1 MHPLQGSE
9 LPSCAPK
16 ACDELTASEGASVR
30 APAGELRARGVCVC
44 VHVWGCGCGYIVCM
58 WVWVYCVF
66 MSVCVH
72 VCVCVGNGI
81 YYGFISLLGEI
92 STIGDVGDFW
102 VQ

>member
-44 VHVWGCGCGYIVCM
+44 VCMCGGVGVGILCACGCRCIVC
-58 WVWVYCVF
+58 
-66 MSVCVH
+66 
-72 VCVCVGNGI
+72 
-81 YYGFISLLGEI
+81 L
-92 STIGDVGDFW
+92 
-102 VQ
+102 

>member
-1 MHPLQGSE
+1 M
-9 LPSCAPK
+9 
-16 ACDELTASEGASVR
+16 
-30 APAGELRARGVCVC
+30 
-44 VHVWGCGCGYIVCM
+44 
-58 WVWVYCVF
+58 F

-81 YYGFISLLGEI
+81 YYGFISLLGET